1 MPSQISET
9 FGKYQESL
17 HDSKKRYEDLRIE
30 RFKNSKKFYDLFFRD
45 LIKTYEKDNYTK
57 VKILAEQFFQT
68 DKVRF
73 AAVDGS
79 CYKKQLQD
87 YMVFFGASYSIR
99 GTIDFSRPK
108 KTFKYEPWSPEED
121 VSMVAYVPVPF
132 AELNHSIEDPFVVS
146 DEEKIDLSNI
156 HLKLMLLAE
165 VFQNYM
171 LVKSSD
177 LRPKIILWDQS
188 MSSVMNSNNLRY
200 HDVDMIGYKYQM
212 RELTAQDVIIA
223 YSHPYNKII
232 GIPSSKKYSAY
243 KYVLSRIQ
251 DSPQKIPDLASQL
264 SMIPNELIR
273 RITYLTNQ
281 GVSKN
286 DLLRQNDPI
295 AFLNND
301 ELRFNI
307 DYEGSWEYTIGLFEN
322 ICTKLFKDKKP
333 NALIYQLRT
342 NYGKEEKWLSP
353 NDIRFLIAIG
363 LRALIEEC
371 WKRDVLLIGIVKD
384 SSSKYLSRNYI
395 GVMNDA
401 RYYPEVPHVL
411 LPWSDRDFLENLVWI
426 DDELNSPWSTIEFDS
441 VFMTLHLETDR
452 AGNNQIRGSGKEIR
466 GVRGDIIEPNER
478 LFSRSLAQ
486 FYLNHSKK
494 IPLYGHVIFID
505 RLIIPKI
512 EKNNEKA
519 HISSNKYRLGIIE
532 PYIFLDKD
540 QKNPMQDLM
549 MHILDIL
556 TQNLYPEIIG
566 YPDPL
571 HKADW
576 GAKSLYKKIKPIIDS
591 SDISLKTYPIHK
603 TLRQLREEIKR
614 T

>member
-9 FGKYQESL
+9 LGKYQESL
-17 HDSKKRYEDLRIE
+17 HDSKKRYEDLRRE
-30 RFKNSKKFYDLFFRD
+30 RFGNSKKFYEEFFKD
-45 LIKTYEKDNYTK
+45 LIKVYNHHDFSN
-57 VKILAEQFFQT
+57 VKILSEQFFQT

-79 CYKKQLQD
+79 CYKKQLND
-87 YMVFFGASYSIR
+87 YMIFFGASYSIR
-99 GTIDFSRPK
+99 GTIDFNKPK
-108 KTFKYEPWSPEED
+108 KTFKYEPWSPDED

-132 AELNHSIEDPFVVS
+132 ADLNHSMEDPFVVS
-146 DEEKIDLSNI
+146 DEEKMDLSNI

-171 LVKSSD
+171 LVKSSA

-188 MSSVMNSNNLRY
+188 MSSVMNTNNLNY
-200 HDVDMIGYKYQM
+200 HNVDMIGYRYQM

-223 YSHPYNKII
+223 YSHPYNKILE
-232 GIPSSKKYSAY
+232 IPSTKKYTAQ
-243 KYVLSRIQ
+243 KYVLSQIQ
-251 DSPQKIPDLASQL
+251 ESPQKVSDLASQL
-264 SMIPNELIR
+264 NMTSHELFR
-273 RITYLTNQ
+273 RITYLTHQNIIET
-281 GVSKN
+281 
-286 DLLRQNDPI
+286 DLLRTNEPI

-301 ELRFNI
+301 IIHFNSN
-307 DYEGSWEYTIGLFEN
+307 YEGSWEYTVGLFEN
-322 ICTKLFKDKKP
+322 ICSKLFKDKLP
-333 NALIYQLRT
+333 NSLIYSIES
-342 NYGKEEKWLSP
+342 EEGREDKWLSF
-353 NDIRFLIAIG
+353 NDISFLIAVG

-371 WKRDVLLIGIVKD
+371 WKQDVLLVGIVKD
-384 SSSKYLSRNYI
+384 SSSTYLTRNYI
-395 GVMNDA
+395 GVMDHTKQ
-401 RYYPEVPHVL
+401 YKQVPHVL

-426 DDELNSPWSTIEFDS
+426 DDKLRSPWSTIEFDS

-452 AGNNQIRGSGKEIR
+452 LGKKAIHGQKDIR
-466 GVRGDIIEPNER
+466 GVKGDIIEPSER

-486 FYLNHSKK
+486 FYLNRSKK

-505 RLIIPKI
+505 RLFTPKI
-512 EKNNEKA
+512 DKNNIKTVIAEK
-519 HISSNKYRLGIIE
+519 KYRLGIIE
-532 PYIFLDKD
+532 PFIFADKN

-556 TQNLYPEIIG
+556 TRNLYPEIIG

-576 GAKSLYKKIKPIIDS
+576 GAKSLFKKIKPIIDS
-591 SDISLKTYPIHK
+591 SDISLKTDPINK